1 MKIVCVGRNYAEH
14 ARELQ
19 NPVPS
24 EPVIFV
30 KPETALLPP
39 GEPFV
44 LPSHSSDVHHELE
57 VVVRMSARARRV
69 TRDEASGCYE
79 EIGLG
84 IDFTARDVQR
94 VCKEKGLPWE
104 KAKAFDGSA
113 PVGRFVAKQDLG
125 DLGAL
130 AFHLLRNGNPAQQ
143 GNTRDLLFG
152 FDELISYV
160 SGFMTFEAGD
170 LLFTGTPAGVGP
182 VVAGDLLQGF
192 LQEENLLEV
201 NVVGQ

>member
-14 ARELQ
+14 ARELN
-19 NPVPS
+19 NPVPGD
-24 EPVIFV
+24 PVIFL
-30 KPETALLPP
+30 KPQTALL
-39 GEPFV
+39 GEGEAFR

-57 VVVRMSARARRV
+57 VVLRLASRAV
-69 TRDEASGCYE
+69 AVPEEAAGACYDAV
-79 EIGLG
+79 GLG

-94 VCKEKGLPWE
+94 ACKEKGLPWE

-113 PVGRFVAKQDLG
+113 PVGRFVPKGDLG

-130 AFHLLRNGNPAQQ
+130 EFHLLRNGQRVQA

-152 FDELISYV
+152 FDFLVSHV
-160 SGFMTFEAGD
+160 SGFITLEPGD

-182 VVAGDLLQGF
+182 VASGDLLEGF
-192 LQEENLLEV
+192 LQGDKLLEV
-201 NVVGQ
+201 RVA